1 MSSLVEIRGLGKS
14 YVGGDKRVDVLT
26 DLDLTLGQGERL
38 AIIGESGVGKSTL
51 LYIIG
56 TLDRPDRGSLR
67 YEGVDVTTWSDDQ
80 VSRFRNRA
88 IGFVFQFHHLLPDF
102 TALENVMMPALIA
115 RWDRARARESARE
128 LLETVGLARRLTHRP
143 GELSGGEQQRVAIAR
158 SLVLGPRLM
167 LADEPTGNLDPAA
180 AGEVEDL
187 LCDLN
192 ETRGLALVTTT
203 HNRQLA
209 KRMSRQ
215 LELRDGRLFP
225 AAGETGRGAGRGEPR
240 PGSGAAPGRTLYK
253 GAATC

>member
-1 MSSLVEIRGLGKS
+1 MSFLVEIRGLGKS
-14 YVGGDKRVDVLT
+14 YVGGDKRVDVLA
-26 DLDLTLGQGERL
+26 DLDLTLGRGERL

-56 TLDRPDRGSLR
+56 TLDRPDRGAVC
-67 YEGVDVTTWSDDQ
+67 YEGADVTAWSDDE
-80 VSRFRNRA
+80 VSRFRNRT

-115 RWDRARARESARE
+115 RWDRVRARESARE
-128 LLETVGLARRLTHRP
+128 LLETVGLAPRLTHRP

-187 LCDLN
+187 LCRLN
-192 ETRGLALVTTT
+192 ETRGLGLITTT

-209 KRMSRQ
+209 RRMSRQ

-225 AAGETGRGAGRGEPR
+225 AADEAGKEAGR
-240 PGSGAAPGRTLYK
+240 
-253 GAATC
+253 